1 MTLHPPA
8 FSLSSNLAANP
19 PLTTVGPGTADTGSV
34 SYFRAVVQLSMITQN
49 ILTSLYSAGTMI
61 RSPDDIQRDIVLLD
75 QRLDQWAS
83 SLPPEFRMNETP
95 GEPNDNFGRER
106 MLLRFQLCSAQ
117 ILLTRPC
124 LTVRRQPWKDA
135 TDISFSRRMADSC
148 VGAARTIVASLPEE
162 PYIQLYEQTPWWCLI
177 HHMMQAI
184 SVFLLA
190 LSHPSS
196 TSYDS
201 TMMIHCVRKTI
212 SWLQRMK
219 GPVAERAHRVAFNCF
234 ESVARRHTVDISDL
248 WNRTAAPVVRQPIRN
263 TRGSVPVPAPS
274 NAFGQAPTAIPAASA
289 RASYGTTMTGAA
301 FPPHSEAPNFDAGYY
316 IPR

>member
-1 MTLHPPA
+1 
-8 FSLSSNLAANP
+8 
-19 PLTTVGPGTADTGSV
+19 
-34 SYFRAVVQLSMITQN
+34 
-49 ILTSLYSAGTMI
+49 MI
-61 RSPDDIQRDIVLLD
+61 RSPDDIQRDIALLN
-75 QRLDQWAS
+75 QRLDQWVS
-83 SLPPEFRMNETP
+83 SLPSEFRLY
-95 GEPNDNFGRER
+95 EPSREPTDAFGRER

-124 LTVRRQPWKDA
+124 LTVRRPWKD
-135 TDISFSRRMADSC
+135 TTNVSFSRRMADNC

-162 PYIQLYEQTPWWCLI
+162 SHTHLYEQTPWWCLI

-196 TSYDS
+196 TSYDT

-212 SWLQRMK
+212 RWLQRMK

-234 ESVARRHTVDISDL
+234 ESVARRHAVDISDL
-248 WNRTAAPVVRQPIRN
+248 WNRTAAPVVRQPISH

-274 NAFGQAPTAIPAASA
+274 GAFQAPTAIPGASTRAA
-289 RASYGTTMTGAA
+289 YGTTMAGAA
-301 FPPHSEAPNFDAGYY
+301 FTPHSEAPNFDAGYY
-316 IPR
+316 MPR